1 MRDKPQRV
9 APKLKAIRQRLGLS
23 QTGMLRK
30 LNLKCCYGRISE
42 FERGKRFPSVPT
54 LLSYARAARIP
65 LEEIVDDEMELSI

>member
-9 APKLKAIRQRLGLS
+9 APKLRAIRQSLGLS

-30 LNLKCCYGRISE
+30 LNLKCNYTRISE

-54 LLSYARAARIP
+54 LLCYARAAGIP
-65 LEEIVDDEMELSI
+65 LEEIVDDEMELTI

>member
-1 MRDKPQRV
+1 MRDKPKHV

-42 FERGKRFPSVPT
+42 FERGRRFPSVPT
-54 LLSYARAARIP
+54 LLAYARAARIP